1 MIPRLYARSGVINDY
16 LLNNG
21 LGFISTCTECRVT
34 EERNG
39 NYYLDMTVPKSDRL
53 AGAVAP
59 DMIVKAMPNFTD
71 PPQLFEINNIK
82 TNRDSL
88 TVKAN
93 HIKNILYQNCLS
105 SAFTPSASNP
115 SQMVIDGTPQQIV
128 SRYLSYLAVPE
139 SRFSFSSDITATRA
153 YECTEHKSKRLGELF
168 SDQKGGLLYYFG
180 GEYHYNNFDIEL
192 LQSRGAATTH
202 KVIFGGNLSDYEQVA
217 TTDAAYTHIQGWCK
231 VYNIGSKTDYYISGT
246 PYAAKPSAIFPKM
259 KMVDFTEDIRNI
271 YGADV
276 TAARESDIKQDL
288 TRLSQQFYHSKIIY
302 HENAQVSIEI
312 TYEPDLDRMQDISL
326 CDTLKVVIGRQEP
339 LRTQVTSIVF
349 DSLAEKVVNVGIGD
363 ARTTL
368 SDFISKLRR

>member
-21 LGFISTCTECRVT
+21 LGFIRTCPECRVT

-39 NYYLDMTVPKSDRL
+39 NYYLDMTVLKSDRL
-53 AGAVAP
+53 ASVIAP
-59 DMIVKAMPNFTD
+59 DMIIKAMPNLTD

-105 SAFTPSASNP
+105 SAFTPSASN
-115 SQMVIDGTPQQIV
+115 QTVIDGTPQQIV
-128 SRYLSYLAVPE
+128 ERYLSYLAVPE
-139 SRFSFSSDITATRA
+139 SRFSFSSDIVTTKAF
-153 YECTEHKSKRLGELF
+153 ECREHKSKLLGELF
-168 SDQKGGLLYYFG
+168 SDRKGGLLYYFG

-202 KVIFGGNLSDYEQVA
+202 KVIFGGNLSDYEQIV

-288 TRLSQQFYHSKIIY
+288 TRLSQQFYQNKIIY

-312 TYEPDLDRMQDISL
+312 TYEPDLDRMQDIAL

-349 DSLAEKVVNVGIGD
+349 DSLAEKVVKVGIGD

-368 SDFISKLRR
+368 FDFISKLRR

>member
-1 MIPRLYARSGVINDY
+1 MIPRLYVRSGVINDY

-53 AGAVAP
+53 ASVIAP
-59 DMIVKAMPNFTD
+59 DMIIKAMPNLTD

-93 HIKNILYQNCLS
+93 HIKNLLYRNCLRSDYKPS
-105 SAFTPSASNP
+105 SQNP
-115 SQMVIDGTPQQIV
+115 AQTMIDGTPQEIV
-128 SRYLSYLAVPE
+128 SRYLSYLAVSE
-139 SRFSFSSDITATRA
+139 SRFSFSSDIMTTRA
-153 YECTEHKSKRLGELF
+153 FESTAHKSKLLGELF
-168 SDQKGGLLYYFG
+168 SDSVGGLLYYFG
-180 GEYHYNNFDIEL
+180 GEYHYDNFHIEL

-288 TRLSQQFYHSKIIY
+288 TRLSQQFYQNKIIY

-312 TYEPDLDRMQDISL
+312 TYEPDLDRMQNIAL

>member
-59 DMIVKAMPNFTD
+59 DMIVKAMPNLTD

-105 SAFTPSASNP
+105 GAYTPSASNP
-115 SQMVIDGTPQQIV
+115 SQTVIDGTPQQIV
-128 SRYLSYLAVPE
+128 NRYLSYLAIPE
-139 SRFSFSSDITATRA
+139 SRFSFSSDIVTTKVF
-153 YECTEHKSKRLGELF
+153 ECREHKSKLLGELF

-231 VYNIGSKTDYYISGT
+231 VYSIGSKTDHYISGT
-246 PYAAKPSAIFPKM
+246 PYAAKPSAIFPKI